1 MTRALLVEDRRDTY
15 DDLTRPANALAV
27 LRWWSTRLLASPEP
41 LEPEVRARYSW
52 VPREI
57 IDLVESVESVVSK
70 DEKTWLLTVRDFN
83 GSSESAFSWNEW
95 ERLSLDATDDP
106 ASRARISQFWDGHFP
121 LFASVRFGYAY
132 LALERGTLNIV
143 EGDEP
148 EFEEARLEARSL
160 GEMLQKM
167 AQPARATSRWT

>member
-1 MTRALLVEDRRDTY
+1 LVEDRRDTY

-95 ERLSLDATDDP
+95 EIS
-106 ASRARISQFWDGHFP
+106 SRVVDRDVVIRRRP
-121 LFASVRFGYAY
+121 
-132 LALERGTLNIV
+132 
-143 EGDEP
+143 P
-148 EFEEARLEARSL
+148 PRSRSSSFV
-160 GEMLQKM
+160 
-167 AQPARATSRWT
+167 PS